1 MAAGNEGARALKLTE
16 KVNETFRESQVT
28 RHVARPTL
36 RGLFTACAVA
46 LLDQRS
52 DKAQELLLLWPAAG
66 RDQKGSDVKVGD
78 LAA

>member
-1 MAAGNEGARALKLTE
+1 LAAGNEGARALKLTE
-16 KVNETFRESQVT
+16 KVTRRFGKQVT

-66 RDQKGSDVKVGD
+66 RDQKGSDVNVGD
-78 LAA
+78 LAT